1 MLVDTCEPSGTRI
14 REGEN
19 EEGNEGLGVGE
30 KTQEAGAGQRDKSGK
45 I

>member
-19 EEGNEGLGVGE
+19 EGNEGLGVGE
-30 KTQEAGAGQRDKSGK
+30 KMQEAGAGQRDKSGK